1 MDGVS
6 LVDGAF
12 VVGVYV
18 VAAVLLAVLVALRIR
33 TGARGGARRIARVS
47 GISTSVGVLVGTL
60 LTWLLSDVWNTF
72 EISFTW
78 VVRITGVVGFG
89 IVGYAVGEFVL
100 GRLARR
106 LLAPVLTIVTLIAM
120 AMTINIDFAAY
131 RSVGDLLGHNGITPL
146 TQPVG
151 APTGDLASWTP
162 PAGMPSQGV
171 VRSVEIPAATA
182 KFSPRTAIVYLPP
195 AALVENPPPLPV
207 VMALSGQ
214 PGAPTDL
221 FTSGQ
226 LNVLLDRIAASHR
239 GLAPIVV
246 VPDQLQRPET
256 NPMCSDGPLGQAATY
271 LTTDVPAWILAN
283 LPATPDHSRW
293 TVAGYSE
300 GGTCAIQLG
309 AGHPDLFG
317 SLVDVSGELVP
328 SLGTEAD
335 TIAQGFGGDRAA
347 YLAATPA
354 EILKAHAPYSD
365 YPAYF
370 ASGSE
375 DPVFG
380 PYIDRV
386 SALAA
391 QAGMTVTREVS
402 PGTAHDWNTAKFGFE
417 HGFALLLPTWGIP
430 SSS

>member
-1 MDGVS
+1 MDGIS
-6 LVDGAF
+6 LMGGPF
-12 VVGVYV
+12 VIGVYV
-18 VAAVLLAVLVALRIR
+18 VVGVLFAVLVGLRVR
-33 TGARGGARRIARVS
+33 TGARGGARRIARVL
-47 GISTSVGVLVGTL
+47 GISIAVGALTGVL
-60 LTWLLSDVWNTF
+60 LTWLLGDVWNTF

-78 VVRITGVVGFG
+78 VVRITGVVGLAV
-89 IVGYAVGEFVL
+89 VGYAVGEFIL

-106 LLAPVLTIVTLIAM
+106 LITPVLTVVTLVAM
-120 AMTINIDFAAY
+120 AMTVNIDFAAY
-131 RSVGDLLGHNGITPL
+131 RTIGDLLGHNGITPL
-146 TQPVG
+146 TEPVG
-151 APTGDLASWTP
+151 AATGDLSSWTP
-162 PAGMPSQGV
+162 PKGMPVEGV
-171 VRSVEIPAATA
+171 VKSVEIPAVKA
-182 KFSPRTAIVYLPP
+182 KFSPRTAVVYLPP

-207 VMALSGQ
+207 VMTLSGQ

-226 LNVLLDRIAASHR
+226 LNVLLDGIAASHK

-256 NPMCSDGPLGQAATY
+256 NPMCSDGPLGDAATY
-271 LTTDVPAWILAN
+271 LTSDVPDWILAN
-283 LPATPDHSRW
+283 LPATTDHSRW

-317 SLVDVSGELVP
+317 SLIDISGELVP
-328 SLGTEAD
+328 SLGDEAT

-354 EILKAHAPYSD
+354 EILKAHAPYRD

-380 PYIDRV
+380 PYIDQV
-386 SALAA
+386 STLAG

-402 PGTAHDWNTAKFGFE
+402 PGTAHDWNTAKFGFQ
-417 HGFALLLPTWGIP
+417 HGFELLLSKWGIP
-430 SSS
+430 ST

>member
-1 MDGVS
+1 MDGIS
-6 LVDGAF
+6 LMGGPF
-12 VVGVYV
+12 VIGVYV
-18 VAAVLLAVLVALRIR
+18 VVGVLFAALVALRIR
-33 TGARGGARRIARVS
+33 TGARGGARRVARVL
-47 GISTSVGVLVGTL
+47 GIGIAMGALTGVL
-60 LTWLLSDVWNTF
+60 LTWLLGDVWNTF

-78 VVRITGVVGFG
+78 VVRITGVVGLAL
-89 IVGYAVGEFVL
+89 VGYAVGEFIL

-106 LLAPVLTIVTLIAM
+106 LITPMLAIVTLVAM
-120 AMTINIDFAAY
+120 AMTVNIDFAAY
-131 RSVGDLLGHNGITPL
+131 RSIGDLLGHNGITPL
-146 TQPVG
+146 TEPVG
-151 APTGDLASWTP
+151 AATGDLASWTP
-162 PAGMPSQGV
+162 PKGMPIEGV
-171 VRSVEIPAATA
+171 VKSVEIPAVKA
-182 KFSPRTAIVYLPP
+182 KFSPRSAVVYLPP

-226 LNVLLDRIAASHR
+226 LNVLLDGIAASHE

-256 NPMCSDGPLGQAATY
+256 NPMCSDGPLGDAATY
-271 LTTDVPAWILAN
+271 LASDVPDWILAN
-283 LPATPDHSRW
+283 LPVTPDHSRW

-317 SLVDVSGELVP
+317 SLVDISGELVP
-328 SLGTEAD
+328 SLGDEAT

-354 EILKAHAPYSD
+354 EILKAHAPYGD

-380 PYIDRV
+380 PYIDQV

-402 PGTAHDWNTAKFGFE
+402 PGTAHDWNTAKFGFQ
-417 HGFALLLPTWGIP
+417 HGFAELLSKWGIP
-430 SSS
+430 PG